1 MEHKIMLPEIISLTR
16 NHLFK
21 ASLGIIVLSI
31 IVAVFSYE
39 RPFFA
44 SINYSLLLGL
54 CALMS
59 LMGMFWIVKHAKNA
73 LGTSVT
79 PQPTAFSLPTPFS
92 TKQEEIMKLVRSAAA
107 LKTAF
112 ESLEAINNELQE
124 EKNRYRTLFDNANDA
139 ILIIEQE
146 MIVECNLKTLELFGC
161 HRMWIVG
168 KTLDLLSPPTHIAG
182 QDSVTQMHEWIMQS
196 LAGEMQSFEFEW
208 IYCRQD
214 ESLFDAEVS
223 FNRVE
228 FNGHIYIQVLIRDIT
243 ERKQI
248 ALNRLRLA
256 QEQEAKHIALL
267 YSQEIEAKNQ
277 DLLRLNQEK
286 NEFLGIVAHDLKNP
300 LFCILGLSDILRNA
314 SEQVSLEKIVGYAG
328 MIETSAQ
335 NMLVLI
341 SNLLDVNKIESGEF
355 ELKLAHLDL
364 QPLLKKVVSTYSE
377 RAQLKQLKIQV
388 SSVPALVY
396 LDESMM
402 QEILENLLS
411 NAIKYS
417 PPAHNIYVSLS
428 ITPEDK
434 VRCEIQDEG
443 QGLSAADQAKLF
455 GKFTRLS
462 AKPTG
467 GEHSTGLGLFIV
479 KKLVTAL
486 HGEVWCESELGKGA
500 RFIVEFNRDRSLIY
514 AT

>member
-1 MEHKIMLPEIISLTR
+1 MLPETVSLAR
-16 NHLFK
+16 HGLFTV
-21 ASLGIIVLSI
+21 SVGILILSI
-31 IVAVFSYE
+31 AIFNYE
-39 RPFFA
+39 RPLLF
-44 SINYSLLLGL
+44 SLDCCLWFGALISLIGL
-54 CALMS
+54 
-59 LMGMFWIVKHAKNA
+59 FWMLKHARQTVKN
-73 LGTSVT
+73 
-79 PQPTAFSLPTPFS
+79 LPAPKDEFNLPKDFVV
-92 TKQEEIMKLVRSAAA
+92 KQDEIMKLVRSAEA

-146 MIVECNLKTLELFGC
+146 IIVECNLKALELFGC
-161 HRMWIVG
+161 HRTWIVG
-168 KTLDLLSPPTHIAG
+168 KTLDLLSPPIQITG

-196 LAGEMQSFEFEW
+196 LSSDTQSFEFECL
-208 IYCRQD
+208 YCRQD
-214 ESLFDAEVS
+214 ENLFDAEVS
-223 FNRVE
+223 FNRVA
-228 FNGHIYIQVLIRDIT
+228 FNGHIFVQVLIRDIT

-256 QEQEAKHIALL
+256 QEQEAKHLALR

-300 LFCILGLSDILRNA
+300 LFCILGLSDILRNTPDRI
-314 SEQVSLEKIVGYAG
+314 SLEKIVDYASI
-328 MIETSAQ
+328 IESSAQ
-335 NMLVLI
+335 NMLLLI
-341 SNLLDVNKIESGEF
+341 GNLLDVNKIESGEF
-355 ELKLAHLDL
+355 ELHLSHLDL
-364 QPLLKKVVSTYSE
+364 QPLLKKVVSIYSE
-377 RAQLKQLKIQV
+377 RAQAKQLKIQV
-388 SSVPALVY
+388 SSMPALAY
-396 LDESMM
+396 LDESLT
-402 QEILENLLS
+402 QEVLENLIS

-417 PPAHNIYVSLS
+417 PPEHMIYITLS
-428 ITPEDK
+428 ITETDK

-443 QGLSAADQAKLF
+443 QGLSEADQAKLF

-500 RFIVEFNRDRSLIY
+500 RFIVEFNRDRSLNNI
-514 AT
+514 

>member
-1 MEHKIMLPEIISLTR
+1 MQPEAVSFAR
-16 NHLFK
+16 HGLFK
-21 ASLGIIVLSI
+21 AGLGILVLSFM
-31 IVAVFSYE
+31 VFSYE
-39 RPFFA
+39 RSA
-44 SINYSLLLGL
+44 SIHWILGL
-54 CALMS
+54 SALIS
-59 LMGMFWIVKHAKNA
+59 LAGMFWLVKHAQHTIKIA
-73 LGTSVT
+73 PT
-79 PQPTAFSLPTPFS
+79 PQDEFNLPVDFS
-92 TKQEEIMKLVRSAAA
+92 TKQEEIVKLMRSAEA
-107 LKTAF
+107 LQSAF

-146 MIVECNLKTLELFGC
+146 IIVECNLKALELFGC
-161 HRMWIVG
+161 HRTWMLG
-168 KTLDLLSPPTHIAG
+168 KSLDLLSPPL
-182 QDSVTQMHEWIMQS
+182 QNSESSSVTSMHEWISLCLSNSTQS
-196 LAGEMQSFEFEW
+196 LEFECL
-208 IYCRQD
+208 YARQD

-223 FNRVE
+223 FNRVAC
-228 FNGHIYIQVLIRDIT
+228 NGHVFVQVLIRDIT

-256 QEQEAKHIALL
+256 QEQEAKHLALL

-300 LFCILGLSDILRNA
+300 LFCILGLSDILRNT
-314 SEQVSLEKIVGYAG
+314 SGQVSLEKIVSYAS
-328 MIETSAQ
+328 MIESSAQ
-335 NMLVLI
+335 NMLMLI
-341 SNLLDVNKIESGEF
+341 GNLLDVNKIESGEL
-355 ELKLAHLDL
+355 ELKLSHLDL
-364 QPLLKKVVSTYSE
+364 QALLKKVLSTYSE
-377 RAQLKQLKIQV
+377 RAQAKQLKIQAN
-388 SSVPALVY
+388 SVPAMIY
-396 LDESMM
+396 SDENIM

-417 PPAHNIYVSLS
+417 PIAHNIYVSLKM
-428 ITPEDK
+428 TAEDK

-443 QGLSAADQAKLF
+443 PGLSATDQAKLF

-500 RFIVEFNRDRSLIY
+500 KFIVEFNRDRSLNNISKLP
-514 AT
+514 AA

>member
-1 MEHKIMLPEIISLTR
+1 MEHKIMLPETVSFVR
-16 NHLFK
+16 HGLFK
-21 ASLGIIVLSI
+21 AGLGMLVLSFM
-31 IVAVFSYE
+31 VFSYE
-39 RPFFA
+39 RPG
-44 SINYSLLLGL
+44 SLNWIFGL
-54 CALMS
+54 SALIS
-59 LMGMFWIVKHAKNA
+59 LAGMFWLVKHAQHTVKIA
-73 LGTSVT
+73 PP
-79 PQPTAFSLPTPFS
+79 PQDEFNLPTEFS
-92 TKQEEIMKLVRSAAA
+92 TKQDEFVKLLRSAEA

-146 MIVECNLKTLELFGC
+146 IIVECNLKALELFAC
-161 HRMWIVG
+161 HRAWIVG
-168 KTLDLLSPPTHIAG
+168 KTLDLLSPPTQMAG

-196 LAGEMQSFEFEW
+196 LSGEMQSFEFEW
-208 IYCRQD
+208 IYAKQD
-214 ESLFDAEVS
+214 GNVFDAEVS

-228 FNGHIYIQVLIRDIT
+228 FNQHIYIQVLIRDIT

-300 LFCILGLSDILRNA
+300 LFCILGLSDILRNV
-314 SEQVSLEKIVGYAG
+314 SGQGSLEKIVDYSG
-328 MIETSAQ
+328 MIESSAQ

-341 SNLLDVNKIESGEF
+341 SNLLDVNKIESGEL
-355 ELKLAHLDL
+355 ELKLSHLDL
-364 QPLLKKVVSTYSE
+364 QPLLKTVVSCYSE

-388 SSVPALVY
+388 SSMPALVY
-396 LDESMM
+396 VDENIM

-417 PPAHNIYVSLS
+417 PPAHNIYVYLS
-428 ITPEDK
+428 ITAEDK

-443 QGLSAADQAKLF
+443 PGLSESDRAKLF

-500 RFIVEFNRDRSLIY
+500 RFIVEFNRDRSLIC
-514 AT
+514 AS